1 MLKIIKMFLVEGL
14 AIIVA
19 AVIVTVLILTNLQS
33 FIIDTLSTSASFV
46 ALYRSYKSFF
56 SAEKIKKFD
65 YYQKLKQALKEDNII
80 TAIKKWEEVSEIYFT
95 GDAKNCSVIQ
105 EAFKWA
111 DCANDSN
118 INQKVKCIDSYVSN
132 EINLHTRAYSD
143 KYAPIFDFVVD
154 VYEYWKYDILPE
166 KYVRALFDKKQLK
179 NLLKYGSYYLY
190 LSKNHDN
197 DKHYKEAITKLAE
210 VVGCPIWNTEIEV
223 QRYYKSSSLTCPLG
237 HE

>member
-1 MLKIIKMFLVEGL
+1 MLKIIKMFWAEGL

-19 AVIVTVLILTNLQS
+19 GVIVTVLVLTNLQS
-33 FIIDTLSTSASFV
+33 FIIDALSTSVSFV

-56 SAEKIKKFD
+56 SAEKITKFD

-80 TAIKKWEEVSEIYFT
+80 TAIKKWEEVSKIYFT
-95 GDAKNCSVIQ
+95 RDTEDYSIIQ

-111 DCANDSN
+111 DCANNLN
-118 INQKVKCIDSYVSN
+118 INQKVQYIDSYVSN
-132 EINLHTRAYSD
+132 EINLQMRAYSD

-190 LSKNHDN
+190 LSKKHD
-197 DKHYKEAITKLAE
+197 DDEHYKEAITKLAE

-223 QRYYKSSSLTCPLG
+223 QRYYNSSFLTCPHG